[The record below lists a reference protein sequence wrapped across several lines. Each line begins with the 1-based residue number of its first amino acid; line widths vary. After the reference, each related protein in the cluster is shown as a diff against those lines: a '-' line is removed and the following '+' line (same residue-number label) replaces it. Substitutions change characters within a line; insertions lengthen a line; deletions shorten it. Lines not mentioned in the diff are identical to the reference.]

1 MVEYFLTLPAFGC
14 YLLHSCV
21 DSYLFVICLCSDPLP
36 RAVYLAYKARKAV
49 MVLSDTSRGRL
60 TLRQCDR
67 AGRLLRESL
76 KLIYPEE
83 ERTTVKVGRCVCL

>member
-1 MVEYFLTLPAFGC
+1 MTTC
-14 YLLHSCV
+14 
-21 DSYLFVICLCSDPLP
+21 CSDPLP
-36 RAVYLAYKARKAV
+36 RAVYLAYKARKSV
-49 MVLSDTSRGRL
+49 MMQADSSRIRF

-83 ERTTVKVGRCVCL
+83 ERNTVKVANLWCKEIACVIFM

>member
-1 MVEYFLTLPAFGC
+1 MLYF
-14 YLLHSCV
+14 
-21 DSYLFVICLCSDPLP
+21 SDPLP

-49 MVLSDTSRGRL
+49 LHQPDVRIMRT

-67 AGRLLRESL
+67 SGRLLRESL

-83 ERTTVKVGRCVCL
+83 ERNTIKVIICSTVKV

>member
-1 MVEYFLTLPAFGC
+1 MTQA
-14 YLLHSCV
+14 
-21 DSYLFVICLCSDPLP
+21 DS
-36 RAVYLAYKARKAV
+36 
-49 MVLSDTSRGRL
+49 SRIRF

-83 ERTTVKVGRCVCL
+83 ERNTVKVANLWCKEIACVIFM